1 MLERNAKRIDATT
14 DPFAPEIYFHKKV
27 LEK

>member
-1 MLERNAKRIDATT
+1 MQERNAKLIDATT
-14 DPFAPEIYFHKKV
+14 DPFAPEIYFHQKV